1 MFTTY
6 KRGEIGNQEQNALF
20 TPSILL
26 TNQTTC
32 NYANLL
38 FTKVSNITSFW
49 KTVLLYTHMYM
60 NVDDGRSSVF

>member
-1 MFTTY
+1 MTMLHVTNWALLKKMFTTY

-26 TNQTTC
+26 TIQTTC

-38 FTKVSNITSFW
+38 FTKVSNITSF
-49 KTVLLYTHMYM
+49 
-60 NVDDGRSSVF
+60 